1 MKLLI
6 FTLLTNYFLKKKNY
20 NRAIKLI
27 NIGIFLSVFAAT
39 AAIISINI
47 ENKISSKE
55 FLLIK
60 NQRDLTNLRK
70 NITSLKAQYYIY
82 EYDQTQE
89 NKNYETELYNNETK
103 FNFKLMSSNDFYK
116 PYIFFAI
123 KEEERFRKNLGES
136 FIKDLK
142 SLISSAAGTHSF
154 FAPLNKEGWNK
165 KIKDFETQREKFNDT
180 VNYDIDEFLINEKI
194 LFNELNNVS
203 SSSDLNFTDQKRSDY
218 ASTFAY
224 KNSSIEFIA
233 TVIEISDGLASK
245 IEKENTFIGNEIIKL
260 SSLERKLILTTFLLQ
275 LAIFIIIQLFEIS
288 SVNKQKKLKL
298 I

>member
-1 MKLLI
+1 MKLLR
-6 FTLLTNYFLKKKNY
+6 FTLLTNYFLEKKNY

-123 KEEERFRKNLGES
+123 K
-136 FIKDLK
+136 
-142 SLISSAAGTHSF
+142 
-154 FAPLNKEGWNK
+154 
-165 KIKDFETQREKFNDT
+165 
-180 VNYDIDEFLINEKI
+180 
-194 LFNELNNVS
+194 
-203 SSSDLNFTDQKRSDY
+203 
-218 ASTFAY
+218 
-224 KNSSIEFIA
+224 
-233 TVIEISDGLASK
+233 
-245 IEKENTFIGNEIIKL
+245 
-260 SSLERKLILTTFLLQ
+260 
-275 LAIFIIIQLFEIS
+275 
-288 SVNKQKKLKL
+288 
-298 I
+298 